1 MKPEKFTE
9 NGYVFESGCFLS
21 HTYLLLP
28 ETAGEGRAVVID
40 PWRCEALCE
49 ILRRNAVSRLLVLLT
64 HEHFDHT
71 TGVNWLA
78 ERFETQLICQ
88 DACAESIAK
97 VRCNRPLG
105 IMGREEEMRIAKEIG
120 LFTCKADRTFSGALV
135 LPWDGREI
143 LLTHTPGHTKGS
155 CCICLDGLCFCG
167 DSALLD
173 LPVIT
178 RLPGGSQAEYD
189 EITLSYLR
197 SLPDTTCFL
206 PGHGVRYQKGK
217 AVFQN
222 GAFRL
227 IKEEHHE

>member
-1 MKPEKFTE
+1 MKLEKFAE

-28 ETAGEGRAVVID
+28 GTEGERCAVVID

-49 ILRRNAVSRLLVLLT
+49 MLRQSTVSRLLILLT

-88 DACAESIAK
+88 EACAESIAK

-105 IMGREEEMRIAKEIG
+105 IMGREEELRIAREIG
-120 LFTCKADRTFSGALV
+120 LFTCEADRTFSDSLV
-135 LPWDGREI
+135 LPWDGRNI
-143 LLTHTPGHTKGS
+143 VLTHIPGHTKGS
-155 CCICLDGLCFCG
+155 CCICLDGFCFCG

-178 RLPGGSQAEYD
+178 RFPGGSQAEYD
-189 EITLSYLR
+189 EITLPYLL
-197 SLPDTTCFL
+197 SLPDTTRIL
-206 PGHGVRYQKGK
+206 PGHGVRYQKGE

-227 IKEEHHE
+227 SREAQHE